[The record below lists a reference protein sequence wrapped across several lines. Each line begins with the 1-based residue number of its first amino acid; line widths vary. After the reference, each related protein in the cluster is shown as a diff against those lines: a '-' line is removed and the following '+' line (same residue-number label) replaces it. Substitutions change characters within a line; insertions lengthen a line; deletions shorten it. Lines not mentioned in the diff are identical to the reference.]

1 MAMTWQ
7 DNLGQ
12 ATSLMDFL
20 LKGPARRVQERT
32 SALTPLMRQLPT
44 TVAAAIGPQITSNDP
59 ALQAQGQGLL
69 AEYLRRNSP
78 QARQELDNARL
89 SGQSQ
94 RLTNTLNVIQS
105 RQEQEAADRAAQLF
119 PGQQEYQRLQIQGQ
133 RLQNQA
139 ATLQNQQLQDAIQN
153 APRPIPPGYIGPVIE
168 QGNLANQARE
178 GAGAARTLANIWEQA
193 GTFDPMRN
201 PEIKGTAVY
210 AAMGTVPILQQMLN
224 SGTLNEGEM
233 EAFSGLIG
241 DLQDPVSAWQR
252 ISKRDPAVITML
264 RSLAD
269 RADRNQQAIARSP
282 VGPYIDPTSLTPMVP
297 GWQPP
302 PGTVPLEMPVT
313 PEGQFQSRGS
323 GVDPARGRN
332 AVGDALAR
340 GIGALPGV
348 LAEGFRNRG
357 P

>member
-7 DNLGQ
+7 DNLVQ
-12 ATSLMDFL
+12 ANSLMDFL
-20 LKGPARRVQERT
+20 LKGPERRVQERV

-59 ALQAQGQGLL
+59 ALQQQGQGLL

-78 QARQELDNARL
+78 ETRQGLESARL
-89 SGQSQ
+89 ADQS
-94 RLTNTLNVIQS
+94 RRFDNTL
-105 RQEQEAADRAAQLF
+105 RGRAEQRAQQAADQQAAMF
-119 PGQQEYQRLQIQGQ
+119 PGQQQLQGLQIQGQ
-133 RLQNQA
+133 RLQNRAQQI
-139 ATLQNQQLQDAIQN
+139 QNQQLQDAIQN

-178 GAGAARTLANIWEQA
+178 AAAAARTLANIWEQA
-193 GTFDPMRN
+193 GTFDPVRN
-201 PEIKGTAVY
+201 PEIKGTATY

-224 SGTLNEGEM
+224 SGTLNEGES

-252 ISKRDPAVITML
+252 LSKRDAGVITML
-264 RSLAD
+264 RALAD

-302 PGTVPLEMPVT
+302 AGTVPLDMPVT
-313 PEGQFQSRGS
+313 AEGQFQSSGA
-323 GVDPARGRN
+323 GVDPARGRR
-332 AVGDALAR
+332 AVGDAIAR
-340 GIGALPGV
+340 GLGALPGV